1 MTKTG
6 LLFGLSAFALLAA
19 ASTEAFAQ
27 RATRAD
33 AMEVRQQCIAQAQAR
48 FPNSGTNTNNS
59 NREREMAYAACV
71 TKQGV
76 RP

>member
-6 LLFGLSAFALLAA
+6 LLFCVSAFALVAA
-19 ASTEAFAQ
+19 DSAFAQ